1 MLHRNVGIQLSTDA
15 ESSLR
20 RTERAAMPL
29 RKPQNSLF
37 RTRQKK
43 KSECRVIKHALF
55 GDITSQSA
63 IISCIPYHSAHS
75 SVCFRK
81 LTAPIRTFK

>member
-15 ESSLR
+15 KSCLR
-20 RTERAAMPL
+20 RTERAVMPL

-43 KSECRVIKHALF
+43 KAECRVIKHELF
-55 GDITSQSA
+55 GDITSQSV
-63 IISCIPYHSAHS
+63 IISCIPYHSAHIL
-75 SVCFRK
+75 VCFRK
-81 LTAPIRTFK
+81 LTAPTFK